1 MSDQDQGQT
10 RRMPVPDPG
19 EAETPAAV
27 DELAPADT
35 PAAVDEPAPADTP
48 APVEQ
53 PPIITQSAAE
63 AAPPIQSVPPPAT
76 RGRDTDHGRTASILF
91 GLVILGFGLWF
102 FAEYTLGYDLPNIR
116 WSQLWP
122 VLLIVI
128 GVWVVLGSMRRG
140 SR

>member
-19 EAETPAAV
+19 EADTP
-27 DELAPADT
+27 APAD
-35 PAAVDEPAPADTP
+35 EADTP
-48 APVEQ
+48 APIDE
-53 PPIITQSAAE
+53 PPSAALTTAE
-63 AAPPIQSVPPPAT
+63 AAPPDPPPAT
-76 RGRDTDHGRTASILF
+76 RDRDTDHGRTASILF

-102 FAEYTLGYDLPNIR
+102 FVESTLGYDLPNIR

-128 GVWVVLGSMRRG
+128 GLWVVLGSMRRG

>member
-19 EAETPAAV
+19 V
-27 DELAPADT
+27 
-35 PAAVDEPAPADTP
+35 ADTP
-48 APVEQ
+48 APAATDTPATVDE
-53 PPIITQSAAE
+53 PPPTAVTAAD
-63 AAPPIQSVPPPAT
+63 AALPGPPVPPPAT

-91 GLVILGFGLWF
+91 GLVFLGFGLWF

-122 VLLIVI
+122 ALLIVI
-128 GVWVVLGSMRRG
+128 GLWVVLGSMRRG

>member
-10 RRMPVPDPG
+10 RRMPVRDPG
-19 EAETPAAV
+19 E
-27 DELAPADT
+27 
-35 PAAVDEPAPADTP
+35 ADTP
-48 APVEQ
+48 APIDE
-53 PPIITQSAAE
+53 PPSAALTTAE
-63 AAPPIQSVPPPAT
+63 AAPPDPPPAT
-76 RGRDTDHGRTASILF
+76 RDRDTDHGRTASILF

-128 GVWVVLGSMRRG
+128 GLWVVLGSMRRG